1 MRITAID
8 PGISTG
14 WVVAN
19 YEGGVPEIVEYGQE
33 RFDGPIEATRF
44 IISRLLP
51 DTTDVLILEQFDL
64 RPQNK
69 FTAELSPV
77 EINAI
82 LKYWVEY
89 LGDSR
94 IQLVFTTPAQH
105 KGLVTNEVLKNI
117 GWYVMPKQVGQKDAD
132 DARDAFRLLTHY
144 IVTVEKDKEF
154 TLCGWPR

>member
-1 MRITAID
+1 MRIVAVD

-19 YEGGVPEIVEYGQE
+19 YGGGVPEIVEYGQE
-33 RFDGPIEATRF
+33 RFDGPIKAAHYV
-44 IISRLLP
+44 ISRLLP
-51 DTTDVLILEQFDL
+51 DADVLILEQFDL

-82 LKYWVEY
+82 IKYWAAY

-94 IQLVFTTPAQH
+94 LQLVFTTPAQH
-105 KGLVTNEVLKNI
+105 KGLVTNEALKNI

-144 IVTVEKDKEF
+144 LVTVEKDKEF